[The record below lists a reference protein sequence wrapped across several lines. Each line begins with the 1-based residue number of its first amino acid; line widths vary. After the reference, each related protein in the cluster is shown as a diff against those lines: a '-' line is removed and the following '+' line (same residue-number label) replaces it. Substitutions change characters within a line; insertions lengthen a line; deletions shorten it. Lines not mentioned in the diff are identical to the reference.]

1 MNEFLTADF
10 WQRLYQTS
18 YHWLQINVL
27 TFGTLTQIV
36 IIVVAMVIAFMIAPS
51 IKSALQNWHP
61 KNTVT
66 AYFQPMA
73 RLIARIGLPVIF
85 LILTSMLLL
94 LVYVLGWPFRLLMI
108 INNLLLAWVVIEI
121 ATGFVI
127 NEFWRKVIAIFAWS
141 VAALNIIGLLDATIQ
156 VMNATAL
163 TIGTIH
169 ISALGIVKSILTLI
183 VLLWL
188 AIFCSDLFERQISTS
203 RNISPSIQVLFSKL
217 VKILAITVALLFALS
232 SLGIDLTAFAVF
244 SGAIGVGIGFGLQK
258 IFSNLVSGVILLLDK
273 SIKPGDVIAIDNYYG
288 KVDSLGARYVAI
300 ITRDGSEYLIPNEN
314 LVTGQ
319 VENWSHTNNLVR
331 LKLPV
336 GVHYK
341 SDVHKAIALC
351 LEAADE
357 VDRVLKDPKSVCL
370 LKGFGDS
377 SVDLELRFWIND
389 PMNGR
394 ANVMS
399 QILLKIWDKFHQHDI
414 EIPYPQRD
422 LHVRSVDPELSE
434 FHVFNT
440 KTD

>member
-1 MNEFLTADF
+1 MNKFLTLDY
-10 WQRLYQTS
+10 WQGLYQGS
-18 YHWLQINVL
+18 YDWLQANVL
-27 TFGTLTQIV
+27 TFGTLTQLV
-36 IIVVAMVIAFMIAPS
+36 ITGFILVIAFMIAPG
-51 IKSALQNWHP
+51 IKNVLQTWKP

-73 RLIARIGLPVIF
+73 QLIARIGLPVLF
-85 LILTSMLLL
+85 LILTSISLLL
-94 LVYVLGWPFRLLMI
+94 LYVLGWHYRFLMI
-108 INNLLLAWVVIEI
+108 VNNLLLAWVIIEI
-121 ATGFVI
+121 ATGFVR
-127 NEFWRKVIAIFAWS
+127 NEFWGKLIAIFAWS
-141 VAALNIIGLLDATIQ
+141 VAALNIIGLLDATIE
-156 VMNATAL
+156 VMNVSAI
-163 TIGTIH
+163 TIGTIR

-188 AIFCSDLFERQISTS
+188 AIFFSDIFERQISTS
-203 RNISPSIQVLFSKL
+203 RNITPSIQVLFSKL
-217 VKILAITVALLFALS
+217 VKILAITVALLLALS

-288 KVDSLGARYVAI
+288 KVDSLGARYVSI

-336 GVHYK
+336 GIHYK
-341 SDVHKAIALC
+341 SDVHKAIAIC

-357 VDRVLKDPKSVCL
+357 VDRVLKDPKTVCL

-434 FHVFNT
+434 FPVFNP

>member
-1 MNEFLTADF
+1 MYDFLTGNF
-10 WQRLYQTS
+10 WKDLYQSS
-18 YHWLQINVL
+18 YDWLHVNVL
-27 TFGTLTQIV
+27 TFGTLTQLVLIS
-36 IIVVAMVIAFMIAPS
+36 IALVIAFMIAPG
-51 IKSALQNWHP
+51 IKNVLQAWQP

-85 LILTSMLLL
+85 LILTSILLL

-108 INNLLLAWVVIEI
+108 VNNLLLAWVIIEI
-121 ATGFVI
+121 ATGFVR
-127 NEFWRKVIAIFAWS
+127 NEFWRKLIAIFAWS
-141 VAALNIIGLLDATIQ
+141 VAALNIVGLLDATIQ
-156 VMNATAL
+156 VMNASAL
-163 TIGTIH
+163 TFGTIR
-169 ISALGIVKSILTLI
+169 ISALGIVKAILTLI

-188 AIFCSDLFERQISTS
+188 AIFFSDLFERQISTS
-203 RNISPSIQVLFSKL
+203 RNISASIQVLFSKL

-232 SLGIDLTAFAVF
+232 SLGVDLTAFAVF

-288 KVDSLGARYVAI
+288 KVDSLGARYVSI

-331 LKLPV
+331 LKVPV

-341 SDVHKAIALC
+341 SDVHKAMDLC
-351 LEAADE
+351 LEATGE
-357 VDRVLKDPKSVCL
+357 VDRVLKDPKAVCL

-399 QILLKIWDKFHQHDI
+399 QILLKIWDKFHQHNI

-422 LHVRSVDPELSE
+422 LHVRSVDSELSK
-434 FHVFNT
+434 FPVINP